1 VNPLRSVR
9 VRLAL
14 GLFLAV
20 AGALTIVYL
29 ILIPSLQH
37 RLTNSKIAR
46 LERIVD
52 PVSASLAQQKTTSL
66 WQGTATSESQ
76 TLDVRVV
83 VFHVNRIA
91 GRASIS
97 SYVDSNTGRVGDD
110 VENDPVALEAATTF
124 ESRKGTVGRSGTRFA
139 EVAVPMGTD
148 YVLMLSASLRDSLG
162 TIDLVK
168 RRLLEGGLI
177 ALLVALAVAYG
188 TASLF
193 ARRIRRLERAA
204 DRISRGRFD
213 EPVVD
218 AGGDELGELASAF
231 ERMRLRLGDL
241 DNARREFIANASHE
255 LRTPIFS
262 LSGFLELLDEE
273 DLDPATQ
280 REFMGTMR
288 EQVARLT
295 HLATDLLDLSRL
307 DAGRLHVERSSV
319 DLAAVARELGAE
331 FGPLALHD
339 GRALEVD
346 ADGDAVATA
355 DEQRVEQ
362 IGRIL
367 VENALV
373 HTRPGTRIVVRARS
387 DRGRARLSVADD
399 GPGIPPDR
407 AEHIFERFY
416 RVDGA
421 VASGSGLGL
430 AIARDLAA
438 LMGGE
443 IELESAPGRTVFTL
457 ALPGESLQRR
467 HESVFT
473 GKQTR

>member
-29 ILIPSLQH
+29 ILIPSLEH

-52 PVSASLAQQKTTSL
+52 TVSTSLARQKTTAL
-66 WQGTATSESQ
+66 WQGTATNESQ
-76 TLDVRVV
+76 TFDVRIV
-83 VFHVNRIA
+83 VFQVNRAA
-91 GRASIS
+91 GRASIAG
-97 SYVDSNTGRVGDD
+97 YIDSNTGRVG
-110 VENDPVALEAATTF
+110 EEINTDPVASEAATTF
-124 ESRKGTVGRSGTRFA
+124 EPRKGTVERSGTRFA

-168 RRLLEGGLI
+168 RRLIEGGLI
-177 ALLVALAVAYG
+177 ALLAALAVAYG

-213 EPVVD
+213 EPVHD

-273 DLDPATQ
+273 ELDPATQ
-280 REFMGTMR
+280 REFMSTMR

-295 HLATDLLDLSRL
+295 RLATDLLDLSRL
-307 DAGRLHVERSSV
+307 DAGRLHVERSLV
-319 DLAAVARELGAE
+319 DLAAVARELEAE
-331 FGPLALHD
+331 FGPLATHE
-339 GRALEVD
+339 GRRLEVD
-346 ADGDAVATA
+346 VDGEPAALA

-367 VENALV
+367 VENAVV
-373 HTRPGTRIVVRARS
+373 HTPPGTHIAVRA
-387 DRGRARLSVADD
+387 DTAGGRARLSVADD
-399 GPGIPPDR
+399 GPGVPPDR
-407 AEHIFERFY
+407 AEHVFERFY
-416 RVDGA
+416 RVEGA

-430 AIARDLAA
+430 AIARDVAA

-443 IELESAPGRTVFTL
+443 IELDSEPGRTVFSL
-457 ALPGESLQRR
+457 VLPAAPAPARR
-467 HESVFT
+467 DAVFT
-473 GKQTR
+473 GKQNR